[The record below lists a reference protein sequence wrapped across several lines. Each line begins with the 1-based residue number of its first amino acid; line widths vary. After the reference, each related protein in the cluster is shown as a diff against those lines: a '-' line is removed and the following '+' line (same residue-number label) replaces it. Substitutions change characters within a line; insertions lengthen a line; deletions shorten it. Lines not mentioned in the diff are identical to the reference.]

1 MHHCISSIITLTNM
15 KKIFFGKA
23 LIISFICAT
32 TVSCSDNDD
41 LNNNVGNLLPA
52 NKDSVCIFSEI
63 NNSELIFVEKGTF
76 FMGAQ
81 AEDPNSPNF
90 DSQACSDESSVHQ
103 VSVSSFYIMKNEV
116 TQALWKYVMTNI
128 SSDSIKDS
136 EYLYPVTDVSYTD
149 VVNKFIPRLKEITN
163 IAYRLPTEA
172 EWEYAARGGQHNE
185 YTRSMGQFGEYF
197 KFAGSNNASDVASFG
212 LNENSQIGT
221 KIPNE
226 LGLYDM
232 CGNVW
237 EWCNDWY
244 SDNYS
249 VNHVINPQGADNGEK
264 RVVRGGS
271 WNLLN
276 DSHCRISYKSAIAP
290 EYKCEHIGFRLVVS
304 AN

>member
-1 MHHCISSIITLTNM
+1 MKRFYLSSI
-15 KKIFFGKA
+15 FC
-23 LIISFICAT
+23 ICCLSIWAG
-32 TVSCSDNDD
+32 NILD
-41 LNNNVGNLLPA
+41 L
-52 NKDSVCIFSEI
+52 
-63 NNSELIFVEKGTF
+63 
-76 FMGAQ
+76 
-81 AEDPNSPNF
+81 
-90 DSQACSDESSVHQ
+90 SSGL
-103 VSVSSFYIMKNEV
+103 FC
-116 TQALWKYVMTNI
+116 
-128 SSDSIKDS
+128 DSISTKPKCINSD
-136 EYLYPVTDVSYTD
+136 
-149 VVNKFIPRLKEITN
+149 
-163 IAYRLPTEA
+163 
-172 EWEYAARGGQHNE
+172 
-185 YTRSMGQFGEYF
+185 FGEYF
-197 KFAGSNNASDVASFG
+197 KFAGSNNASDVASLG